1 MGSALTDFTLV
12 FGYTIIIAIII
23 GLKLLNNTLFQ
34 LVSVQDTV
42 WQCVADVQQTVVLV
56 NSLDTQVTQFPG

>member
-1 MGSALTDFTLV
+1 MGLALTDFTLV